1 MPVFSND
8 EINVMCIYDT
18 GSREGL
24 IGKLKEMREYLD
36 PDQAELRADMDS
48 CVKKLEAMTDEQYAA
63 LADTLVPDF

>member
-1 MPVFSND
+1 MPEFSND

-18 GSREGL
+18 GSRKRL
-24 IGKLKEMREYLD
+24 IRTLQEMREYLD
-36 PDQAELRADMDS
+36 PDQTELRADMDS

>member
-1 MPVFSND
+1 MPEFSND

-24 IGKLKEMREYLD
+24 INKLHEMREYLD
-36 PDQAELRADMDS
+36 PDQTELRADMDS

-63 LADTLVPDF
+63 LAETLVPDF

>member
-1 MPVFSND
+1 MPEFSND

-18 GSREGL
+18 GSRKGL
-24 IGKLKEMREYLD
+24 IGTLQEMREYLA
-36 PDQAELRADMDS
+36 PDQTELRADMDS

>member
-1 MPVFSND
+1 MPEFSND

-36 PDQAELRADMDS
+36 PDQIELRADMDS
-48 CVKKLEAMTDEQYAA
+48 CVKKLKAMTDEQYAA